1 MIKCNSIDD
10 LGPKFVI
17 QPAQES
23 DELLTATDADNIR
36 RLPYRWLR
44 LEAQANKVRR
54 SVSDVVV
61 RPGAAATLLER
72 QAGLSAIQG
81 LNLTF
86 FIDTEHDGVL
96 GRIEIDPHDVE
107 ELFDELCVT

>member
-1 MIKCNSIDD
+1 MAMTRIT
-10 LGPKFVI
+10 L
-17 QPAQES
+17 AAY
-23 DELLTATDADNIR
+23 LTAGCVER
-36 RLPYRWLR
+36 SKQGRC
-44 LEAQANKVRR
+44 

-81 LNLTF
+81 LNLTL

-96 GRIEIDPHDVE
+96 GRIEIDPDYVE